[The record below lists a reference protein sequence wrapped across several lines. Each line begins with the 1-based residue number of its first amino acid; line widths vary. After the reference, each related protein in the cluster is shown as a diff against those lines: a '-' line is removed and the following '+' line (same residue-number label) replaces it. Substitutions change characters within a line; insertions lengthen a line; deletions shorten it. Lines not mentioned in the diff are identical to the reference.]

1 MLTDSVMVYHW
12 ADIEKAIEL
21 VKAFPWERKLK
32 KTEYFSDA
40 CDMVKLFESVN
51 KTVNHLFA
59 CDPWYAEDYRKKAY
73 AGTWTPAE
81 LKKARRECELH
92 IKSEIRSLANGCR
105 SGQFECNFNL
115 DA

>member
-1 MLTDSVMVYHW
+1 MSTDNVMIYNW

-21 VKAFPWERKLK
+21 VRAFPWDRKLK
-32 KTEYFSDA
+32 KVEYFSDS
-40 CDMVKLFESVN
+40 CDMVKLFETVN
-51 KTVNHLFA
+51 ETVNHPCA

-73 AGTWTPAE
+73 AGTWTLAE

-105 SGQFECNFNL
+105 SGQFECAFDL
-115 DA
+115 EV

>member
-1 MLTDSVMVYHW
+1 MSTDSVMIYNW

-40 CDMVKLFESVN
+40 CDMVKLFEAVN
-51 KTVNHLFA
+51 ETVNHPCA

-73 AGTWTPAE
+73 AGTWTLTE

-105 SGQFECNFNL
+105 SGQFKCNFDL
-115 DA
+115 EV

>member
-1 MLTDSVMVYHW
+1 MLTNSIMVYKW
-12 ADIEKAIEL
+12 SDIEKAIEL

-32 KTEYFSDA
+32 KAEYFSDA

-51 KTVNHLFA
+51 ETVNHPCA

-73 AGTWTPAE
+73 AGTWTLTE

-105 SGQFECNFNL
+105 SGQFECVFNL
-115 DA
+115 EV

>member
-1 MLTDSVMVYHW
+1 MSTDFVMIYNW

-32 KTEYFSDA
+32 KAEYFSDA
-40 CDMVKLFESVN
+40 CEMVKLFEAVN
-51 KTVNHLFA
+51 DTVNHPFA

-73 AGTWTPAE
+73 AKTWTLTE

-92 IKSEIRSLANGCR
+92 IKSEICSLANGCR
-105 SGQFECNFNL
+105 SGQFECNFDL
-115 DA
+115 EV